1 MKLRAMIGWSVGSFT
16 SAALVGAVSLLH
28 MRFMTDSLGIA
39 IGVAGL
45 LVVLSKVYDAIL
57 DPLMGVASDRTKTP
71 WGRYRPYLV
80 AGALLAAVSVAMLFN
95 VPSGLAHGG
104 RIAWSCL
111 SLLIYS
117 TAYTMFRIPYLALGR
132 AITQDFDERSKLMTF
147 SVIGSSIG
155 TMAATSVIP
164 FLLAGFGSD
173 RSAHALLAWLVAAF
187 VATGGIATF
196 LLIDSEG
203 EAESVPNDTGDRA
216 HFTLAQAWRAV
227 AANRS
232 FRALIGFKVVL
243 FSGLALHGAAIPY
256 FTRHVLHATDF
267 SLGSVFLMQ
276 TLAMMASQ
284 PVWVRIA
291 ARVGRRKGL
300 IMAACMEMVAIFA
313 WFLVPIGQPSPWLQ
327 LIGGF
332 EGLAL
337 GGIMF
342 GLYTML
348 SDTMDQAR
356 AAPDAPGQD
365 GILAGVF
372 VMVEKATG
380 ALGTFLFSAIM
391 AWAGFISA
399 SDAGTVQPTSVATG
413 IIAAIALIPAVAALL
428 ACLFLREA
436 PVRRT
441 GAIAAVLLAA
451 GLVATPH
458 SPAQAR
464 ERLPAGVIIK
474 RIMAAADGKSYL
486 DEITLPPAAGSDP
499 AALVSRLYT
508 TDTEIGIS
516 PPGTF
521 IDWHRVSTPRLLI
534 VLKGEMEIGTGDG
547 RRYRLRAGDAALA
560 MDLTGQGH
568 TSRMVGRVPVMAMT
582 VRLGKDDPLR
592 SRASSCPDGMAAQD
606 CVANNLSIQRPG
618 Q

>member
-1 MKLRAMIGWSVGSFT
+1 MKLRAMIGWGVGSFT
-16 SAALVGAVSLLH
+16 SAALVGSVSLLH

-57 DPLMGVASDRTKTP
+57 DPLMGVASDRTQTK

-80 AGALLAAVSVAMLFN
+80 AGALLAAVSAVMLFN
-95 VPSGLAHGG
+95 VPSGLSRGG
-104 RIAWSCL
+104 MIAWSCL
-111 SLLIYS
+111 SLLVYS

-132 AITQDFDERSKLMTF
+132 AITQDFNERSKLMTF

-155 TMAATSVIP
+155 TMAATSAIP

-173 RSAHALLAWLVAAF
+173 REAHALLAWLVAAF
-187 VATGGIATF
+187 VALGGVATF
-196 LLIDSEG
+196 LMIDSEG
-203 EAESVPNDTGDRA
+203 DEQDTQSRA
-216 HFTLAQAWRAV
+216 HFTLAQAWQAV
-227 AANRS
+227 AANRA
-232 FRALIGFKVVL
+232 FRCLIGFKVVL

-267 SLGSVFLMQ
+267 SLGSIFLMQ

-284 PVWVRIA
+284 PVWVRVAKRFGRRRGLIA
-291 ARVGRRKGL
+291 AAL
-300 IMAACMEMVAIFA
+300 LETAAILA
-313 WFLVPIGQPSPWLQ
+313 WFLVPAGQPSPWLQ
-327 LIGGF
+327 MIGAF
-332 EGLAL
+332 EGLAA

-356 AAPDAPGQD
+356 ERTDAPGQD

-372 VMVEKATG
+372 VMVEKATS

-391 AWAGFISA
+391 AWAGFVSA
-399 SDAGTVQPTSVATG
+399 SDAGTVQPASVATG
-413 IIAAIALIPAVAALL
+413 IVAAIALVPAVATLL
-428 ACLFLREA
+428 ACLFLREKSG
-436 PVRRT
+436 RLT
-441 GAIAAVLLAA
+441 GTVAVMLLAA
-451 GLVATPH
+451 ALVSLPQGRAE
-458 SPAQAR
+458 AKD
-464 ERLPAGVIIK
+464 LPAGVIVK
-474 RIMAAADGKSYL
+474 RIVTGPDGKSYL
-486 DEITLPPAAGSDP
+486 DEIALPPAAGTDP
-499 AALVSRLYT
+499 SALVSRLYT

-547 RRYRLRAGDAALA
+547 KRYRLRAGDLALA

-568 TSRMVGRVPVMAMT
+568 TSRMLGRVPVMAMT
-582 VRLGKDDPLR
+582 VRLNKDDPLR
-592 SRASSCPDGMAAQD
+592 TRASSCPDGMAPQD
-606 CVANNLSIQRPG
+606 CVANNLNIRRP
-618 Q
+618 